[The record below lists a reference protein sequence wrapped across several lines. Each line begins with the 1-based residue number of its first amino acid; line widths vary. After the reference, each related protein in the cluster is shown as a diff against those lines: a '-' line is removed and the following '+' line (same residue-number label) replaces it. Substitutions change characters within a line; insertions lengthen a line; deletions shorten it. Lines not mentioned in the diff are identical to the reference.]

1 MHKFTFRSTRLFFS
15 VLITFVLAW
24 STSVYSNED
33 LYLKELEAE
42 AEIDNPASGGAVSAD
57 PEKAKQVDVRE
68 LEKKDF
74 EDKLANELPT
84 TFRTYKM
91 LSAEDKMKVFDIYI
105 TNDKDMKK
113 ATRLLFELYYK

>member
-1 MHKFTFRSTRLFFS
+1 MGYVIPFFVQRYLPVLTLFIVFFS
-15 VLITFVLAW
+15 
-24 STSVYSNED
+24 TSAYSNED

-42 AEIDNPASGGAVSAD
+42 IGGAQTSGVVSAD
-57 PEKAKQVDVRE
+57 PAKVITLDPKQ

-74 EDKLANELPT
+74 EEKLANELPT

-91 LSAEDKMKVFDIYI
+91 LSAEDKMKVFEMYAS
-105 TNDKDMKK
+105 NEKNMKK